1 MLDKLRRCLAALERN
16 PAPISAGCH
25 QRLHARYKL
34 GRLEIAPRPD
44 QVAYLGYELVHVWV
58 FRREPGERGAEPQL
72 VLEIGWALPLGL
84 DGSGDI
90 VKAGTNSARAHRLRN
105 PLSARPQE

>member
-1 MLDKLRRCLAALERN
+1 MLLRRHLRSN
-16 PAPISAGCH
+16 PASISAACH

-58 FRREPGERGAEPQL
+58 FRREPGERGAEWSTPTLTQPDL
-72 VLEIGWALPLGL
+72 A
-84 DGSGDI
+84 
-90 VKAGTNSARAHRLRN
+90 AR
-105 PLSARPQE
+105 S